1 MSAFTIRRLRSRC
14 SIPHRLYHPLAGTA
28 LKRPSLPE
36 SVWGCVR
43 SQQIDRSRGLYGSS
57 QIHAGFWR
65 NCMGVCSSSRYVR
78 CPLLSLRAR
87 CGRYIRVDPASI
99 LPPPLS
105 YQQNTP
111 SGFFLDVWFS
121 QLSNNFSFCFIKHHL
136 KITRQSA
143 QLDNPERINIYG
155 CWWTVRLNIKGRACS
170 AVKMKLKI
178 HRRSF
183 STWRLIP
190 SLTPLAIHRW

>member
-28 LKRPSLPE
+28 LKRPSPPE

-57 QIHAGFWR
+57 QIHAEFWR
-65 NCMGVCSSSRYVR
+65 YCMGDCSSSRYVC

-87 CGRYIRVDPASI
+87 CGRYIRVDPAFI
-99 LPPPLS
+99 PPPLS

-111 SGFFLDVWFS
+111 FGFFLDVWFS